1 MTVRP
6 PHRHTRA
13 LALAQTHTFSTLQE
27 LLSLFAEPMPPLL
40 GSDMLEEINAARAAD
55 AVGGKPN
62 ADAKRG
68 GRAKEV
74 GVAAP
79 TEVSAASM

>member
-1 MTVRP
+1 
-6 PHRHTRA
+6 
-13 LALAQTHTFSTLQE
+13 
-27 LLSLFAEPMPPLL
+27 MPPLL

-55 AVGGKPN
+55 AIGGKPN